1 MGEKLTVDEPPV
13 PVRLAVRGL
22 PVALSVMVTVALRVP
37 AAVGLKVTLIV
48 QLPPTPRLEP
58 QPLVWAKSPLLV
70 PVTATLLMA
79 SAEPVPLV
87 SVSA

>member
-37 AAVGLKVTLIV
+37 AAVGLKVTLMV
-48 QLPPTPRLEP
+48 QLAPTARLVP
-58 QPLVWAKSPLLV
+58 QVLVEAKSPLLV
-70 PVTATLLMA
+70 PVTATLLIA
-79 SAEPVPLV
+79 SAEPLPFV
-87 SVSA
+87 SVSP